1 MSKWT
6 AKAVEKDME
15 ERRKSGDFG
24 EPASWADLYEKVKE
38 YRPEPPKV
46 RSALWNSEEPTAAN
60 PQSW

>member
-38 YRPEPPKV
+38 YR
-46 RSALWNSEEPTAAN
+46 L
-60 PQSW
+60 